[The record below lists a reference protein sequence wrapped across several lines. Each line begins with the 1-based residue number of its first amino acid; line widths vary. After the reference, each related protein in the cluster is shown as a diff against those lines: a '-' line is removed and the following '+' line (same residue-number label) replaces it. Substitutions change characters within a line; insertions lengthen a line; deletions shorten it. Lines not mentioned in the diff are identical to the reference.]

1 MRRPAATLGGDKGR
15 PGRNSDERIEE
26 LQEKL
31 PQLQALLDELRYAKQ
46 PVQRTLQQVKQAG
59 TRFDRAL
66 VLETRLGL
74 LENRQVREVEWTIS
88 EYSSLLE
95 TCPKGQCIMSQT
107 FSAGGIAN
115 MQLIFHPNG
124 NKDASDGFCSISLR
138 IPEGAQLSRVLY
150 INHDSF
156 GPNIVKQAVEGYTN
170 ACRVFKP
177 SSALRGTA
185 ADILVLGVKEIY
197 PYGWA
202 SDPMLE
208 KVLLIGDAPAAEINF
223 QLLRELRDRE
233 AEQERQRKL
242 EVEIRQQ
249 EQERQRQE
257 EAADLEREAAA
268 REAAA
273 LQEVVNAM
281 PEPVVAEQVLTQGVV
296 KAAQARAEKAAK
308 LESPEERTER
318 EKKEQALAWLLDYQ
332 RRQAE
337 EKEEAE
343 RQRLEREQAEKE
355 VKREAERRIR
365 QEAEEKQNAAEQ
377 KELEEKHRRAQEEQ
391 IDRRMRELG
400 EQRRR
405 EEEERRRVAEEERRL
420 EEELHRAEEEA
431 SRLEA
436 ERLREAEERRK
447 RLEDESRRLEV
458 ERRRQEEQK
467 RKEAEKARSRQEELR
482 RLEEQRRAFER
493 AEEERLK
500 AEAKRQKEAEEAK
513 QRAEEEERKEEERKR
528 LAEDEVAIGSG
539 FSATR
544 ALRRNREDSTSSSMG
559 GQGYAPRSIK
569 DSKSSAKGTKGGDE
583 PSSEDE
589 ETFSMAKFQP
599 VRANMG
605 PTSGSNL
612 RAWALAAAKDESDE
626 EESDEEMDW
635 IARRRELKTGLAPAP
650 TLLPS
655 MQAQS
660 ADDGSE
666 SGSDVE
672 PVFFRQ

>member
-1 MRRPAATLGGDKGR
+1 MRRPAATLGGDKRR
-15 PGRNSDERIEE
+15 PGRNSEDERRIEE

-31 PQLQALLDELRYAKQ
+31 PHLQALLDELRYAKQ
-46 PVQRTLQQVKQAG
+46 PVQRTVQQVKQAG
-59 TRFDRAL
+59 TRLDRAL

-95 TCPKGQCIMSQT
+95 NCPKGQCIMSPT
-107 FSAGGIAN
+107 FSAAGIAN
-115 MQLIFHPNG
+115 MQLIFYPNG

-150 INHDSF
+150 INHDAF

-170 ACRVFKP
+170 ACRVIKP

-197 PYGWA
+197 QYGWA

-233 AEQERQRKL
+233 AQQERQRKL
-242 EVEIRQQ
+242 EVETRRQ
-249 EQERQRQE
+249 EEERQRQE
-257 EAADLEREAAA
+257 AAADLEREEAA

-273 LQEVVNAM
+273 LQEVVNVM
-281 PEPVVAEQVLTQGVV
+281 PEPVVAEEVLMQGAV

-308 LESPEERTER
+308 LESPEERAER
-318 EKKEQALAWLLDYQ
+318 EKKEQALAWVLDYQ

-343 RQRLEREQAEKE
+343 RQRLEREQAENE
-355 VKREAERRIR
+355 VKR
-365 QEAEEKQNAAEQ
+365 EAEEKQNAAEQ
-377 KELEEKHRRAQEEQ
+377 KELEEKQRRAQEEQ
-391 IDRRMRELG
+391 IERRTRELG

-420 EEELHRAEEEA
+420 DEELRRAEEEA
-431 SRLEA
+431 SRLE
-436 ERLREAEERRK
+436 EQRLREAEERRK
-447 RLEDESRRLEV
+447 RLEDESRRLEA
-458 ERRRQEEQK
+458 ERRQQEEQK
-467 RKEAEKARSRQEELR
+467 RKEAERARSRQEELR

-513 QRAEEEERKEEERKR
+513 QRAEEEERKEEERRR
-528 LAEDEVAIGSG
+528 LAEEEVAIGSG

-544 ALRRNREDSTSSSMG
+544 ALRRNRDDSTSSSLG
-559 GQGYAPRSIK
+559 GYAPRSTK
-569 DSKSSAKGTKGGDE
+569 DSKSSAKGTKGGRLPE

-635 IARRRELKTGLAPAP
+635 IARRRELKTGLAPVSPVPAS
-650 TLLPS
+650 LPS

-660 ADDGSE
+660 AALDDGSE

-672 PVFFRQ
+672 PVFFRR

>member
-1 MRRPAATLGGDKGR
+1 MRRPAATLGGDKRR
-15 PGRNSDERIEE
+15 PGRNSEDERRIEE

-31 PQLQALLDELRYAKQ
+31 PHLQALLDELRYAKQ
-46 PVQRTLQQVKQAG
+46 PVQRTVQQVKQAG
-59 TRFDRAL
+59 TRLDRAL

-95 TCPKGQCIMSQT
+95 NCPKGQCIMSPT
-107 FSAGGIAN
+107 FSAAGIAN
-115 MQLIFHPNG
+115 MQLIFYPNG

-150 INHDSF
+150 INHDAF

-170 ACRVFKP
+170 ACRFVIKP

-197 PYGWA
+197 QYGWA

-233 AEQERQRKL
+233 AQQERQRKL
-242 EVEIRQQ
+242 EVETRRQ
-249 EQERQRQE
+249 EEERQRQE
-257 EAADLEREAAA
+257 AAADLEREEAA

-273 LQEVVNAM
+273 LQEVVNVM
-281 PEPVVAEQVLTQGVV
+281 PEPVVAEEVLMQGAV

-308 LESPEERTER
+308 LESPEERAER

-343 RQRLEREQAEKE
+343 REQAENE
-355 VKREAERRIR
+355 VKR
-365 QEAEEKQNAAEQ
+365 EAEEKQNAAEQ
-377 KELEEKHRRAQEEQ
+377 KELEEKQRRAQEEQ
-391 IDRRMRELG
+391 IERRTRELG

-420 EEELHRAEEEA
+420 DEELRRAEEEA
-431 SRLEA
+431 SRLE
-436 ERLREAEERRK
+436 EQRLREAEERRK
-447 RLEDESRRLEV
+447 RLEDESRRLEA
-458 ERRRQEEQK
+458 ERRQQEEQK
-467 RKEAEKARSRQEELR
+467 RKEAERARSRQEELR

-513 QRAEEEERKEEERKR
+513 QRAEEEERKEEERRR
-528 LAEDEVAIGSG
+528 LAEEEVAIGSG

-544 ALRRNREDSTSSSMG
+544 ALRRNRDDSTSSSLG
-559 GQGYAPRSIK
+559 GYAPRSTK
-569 DSKSSAKGTKGGDE
+569 DSKSSAKGTKGGRLPE

-635 IARRRELKTGLAPAP
+635 IARRRELKTGLAPVSPVPAS
-650 TLLPS
+650 LPS

-660 ADDGSE
+660 AALDDGSE

-672 PVFFRQ
+672 PVFFRR

>member
-1 MRRPAATLGGDKGR
+1 MRRPAATLGGDKRR
-15 PGRNSDERIEE
+15 PGRNSEDERRIEE

-31 PQLQALLDELRYAKQ
+31 PHLQALLDELRYAKQ
-46 PVQRTLQQVKQAG
+46 PVQRTVQQVKQAG
-59 TRFDRAL
+59 TRLDRAL

-95 TCPKGQCIMSQT
+95 NCPKGQCIMSPT
-107 FSAGGIAN
+107 FSAAGIAN
-115 MQLIFHPNG
+115 MQLIFYPNG

-150 INHDSF
+150 INHDAF

-170 ACRVFKP
+170 ACRVIKP

-197 PYGWA
+197 QYGWA

-233 AEQERQRKL
+233 AQQERQRKL
-242 EVEIRQQ
+242 EVETRRQ
-249 EQERQRQE
+249 EEERQRQE
-257 EAADLEREAAA
+257 AAADLEREEAA

-273 LQEVVNAM
+273 LQEVVNVM
-281 PEPVVAEQVLTQGVV
+281 PEPVVAEEVLMQGAV

-308 LESPEERTER
+308 LESPEERAER

-343 RQRLEREQAEKE
+343 REQAENE
-355 VKREAERRIR
+355 VKR
-365 QEAEEKQNAAEQ
+365 EAEEKQNAAEQ
-377 KELEEKHRRAQEEQ
+377 KELEEKQRRAQEEQ
-391 IDRRMRELG
+391 IERRTRELG

-420 EEELHRAEEEA
+420 DEELRRAEEEA
-431 SRLEA
+431 SRLE
-436 ERLREAEERRK
+436 EQRLREAEERRK
-447 RLEDESRRLEV
+447 RLEDESRRLEA
-458 ERRRQEEQK
+458 ERRQQEEQK
-467 RKEAEKARSRQEELR
+467 RKEAERARSRQEELR

-513 QRAEEEERKEEERKR
+513 QRAEEEERKEEERRR
-528 LAEDEVAIGSG
+528 LAEEEVAIGSG

-544 ALRRNREDSTSSSMG
+544 ALRRNRDDSTSSSLG
-559 GQGYAPRSIK
+559 GYAPRSTK
-569 DSKSSAKGTKGGDE
+569 DSKSSAKGTKGGRLPE

-612 RAWALAAAKDESDE
+612 RAWALAAGGKVVH
-626 EESDEEMDW
+626 EMY
-635 IARRRELKTGLAPAP
+635 RT
-650 TLLPS
+650 
-655 MQAQS
+655 
-660 ADDGSE
+660 
-666 SGSDVE
+666 
-672 PVFFRQ
+672 